1 MTALN
6 SANDPVEK
14 VASVI
19 KRGQIYRHFKGD
31 LYIIED
37 IATHS
42 ETGEILVIY
51 RQLYGEGKLF
61 ARPVEMFVSDVDK
74 KKYPNADQKRR
85 FVKISIESV
94 AGH

>member
-61 ARPVEMFVSDVDK
+61 ARPVEMFVSNVDK
-74 KKYPNADQKRR
+74 KKYPNANQKRR
-85 FVKISIESV
+85 FTKISIESV
-94 AGH
+94 TGH

>member
-1 MTALN
+1 MTTLN
-6 SANDPVEK
+6 SANDTVEK
-14 VASVI
+14 VASII

-61 ARPVEMFVSDVDK
+61 ARPVELFTSDVDK
-74 KKYPNADQKRR
+74 QKYPNADQKRR

-94 AGH
+94 AEH